1 MRRAAR
7 IDANQNEITEA
18 FRKMGAT
25 VAITSS
31 LGKGFP
37 DLTIGYKGLNI
48 LIEVKDGTKPPSH
61 QKLTPDE
68 TEFHSTWRGNV
79 VTINSIDG
87 AIKLLESIR

>member
-7 IDANQNEITEA
+7 TDVNQTQLVKA
-18 FRKMGAT
+18 LRQMGAT

-87 AIKLLESIR
+87 AIKLLEGIK